1 MASFK
6 KTRELLVESFVDGE
20 INEDEFVLLYNA
32 NTSKNP
38 IFPYE
43 NYEKFDFDSL
53 DPAEC
58 KAEFRFEK
66 RDLPQLAEVLRIPEV
81 FICDQRTVC
90 DGLEGLSVVL
100 RRFAYPCRYSDLIPR
115 FGRPVPELSMIS
127 SKVVDFIYDEHH
139 HRLTQWNNNVLN
151 PRLMEQYAYAIQERG
166 AALENCFGFIDGTVR
181 PISRPNE
188 NQRLLYNGHKR
199 VHALKFQSVAI
210 PNGLIAHLYGP
221 VGKSL
226 NDFSIFVFVFPVT
239 HADPG
244 GNNRLA
250 FS

>member
-1 MASFK
+1 MKTNLFSCTTRTRRKIRFSPTKTTKNLILIAWTQPNARLNFDLKREICPSLLKSYGSQKCSFATK
-6 KTRELLVESFVDGE
+6 EL
-20 INEDEFVLLYNA
+20 
-32 NTSKNP
+32 
-38 IFPYE
+38 
-43 NYEKFDFDSL
+43 
-53 DPAEC
+53 
-58 KAEFRFEK
+58 
-66 RDLPQLAEVLRIPEV
+66 
-81 FICDQRTVC
+81 C

-127 SKVVDFIYDEHH
+127 SKVVDFIYDEHN
-139 HRLTQWNNNVLN
+139 HRLTQWNNNILN

-166 AALENCFGFIDGTVR
+166 AALENCFGFMDGTVR

-199 VHALKFQSVAI
+199 VHALNFESVAI
-210 PNGLIAHLYGP
+210 PSSLIAHLYGP
-221 VGKSL
+221 LGKSL

-239 HADPG
+239 HADRG
-244 GNNRLA
+244 ENNRLA